1 MTQTDSAAI
10 VATDPTVST
19 ATAQRHILPA
29 LALLFAASGCS
40 ALIYEIIWYQLLQLV
55 IGSTAVSL
63 GVLLATFMGGFEND
77 AGLGIAVD
85 LGGDAFVSGFTASG
99 TSIEG
104 TPFPTQVPLQ
114 ANSVAGESS
123 NLTSFIAALN
133 TSGSTLL
140 FSTFY
145 GGSFDNAGNLPTD
158 VGTAVALDSN
168 GFVYLAGGT
177 LLSISSMIA
186 LKSRWEEH
194 ATRLRTAVSEIEDTG
209 VLIKDLSLGLLDFPC
224 QAGDEIVL
232 LCWKLG
238 EPAVAFW
245 HTVEDGFKGR
255 KPIDGRIAGAGRKPS

>member
-1 MTQTDSAAI
+1 MKRTFTLAEAN
-10 VATDPTVST
+10 
-19 ATAQRHILPA
+19 
-29 LALLFAASGCS
+29 ALLP
-40 ALIYEIIWYQLLQLV
+40 LLEPLLQ
-55 IGSTAVSL
+55 TAMEKHERFQKVQQ
-63 GVLLATFMGGFEND
+63 E
-77 AGLGIAVD
+77 
-85 LGGDAFVSGFTASG
+85 
-99 TSIEG
+99 
-104 TPFPTQVPLQ
+104 LQ
-114 ANSVAGESS
+114 QTNHR
-123 NLTSFIAALN
+123 
-133 TSGSTLL
+133 
-140 FSTFY
+140 
-145 GGSFDNAGNLPTD
+145 
-158 VGTAVALDSN
+158 
-168 GFVYLAGGT
+168 VYLAGGT